1 MPRRYHTLY
10 QCEHQNWEAWPRLL
24 LRQVARPSDRPWRPA
39 AQSGAGHTGLY
50 QIGGGGSRRPL
61 RRRQWPF
68 HKAGAVGPG
77 GGQRSAATLGGV
89 SQYGLQ
95 RLRLQHTRGV
105 HTEGRGEELA
115 QPVLEASRQSSNT
128 KNVLQH
134 KERER
139 MTRDL
144 SNSPRF
150 YYFSGRQFMQLCIF
164 QTPARY
170 FAFFFYLSASQNQ
183 HGKPRYRQTETEKER
198 Y

>member
-1 MPRRYHTLY
+1 MPRRYLSLY

-50 QIGGGGSRRPL
+50 QIGGGGSRCPL

-115 QPVLEASRQSSNT
+115 QPVLKASRQSSNT
-128 KNVLQH
+128 KKCSLLFLWSAVH
-134 KERER
+134 AI
-139 MTRDL
+139 M
-144 SNSPRF
+144 
-150 YYFSGRQFMQLCIF
+150 YFSDSCSLLRFLFLFIGI
-164 QTPARY
+164 PK
-170 FAFFFYLSASQNQ
+170 SAWEA
-183 HGKPRYRQTETEKER
+183 KI
-198 Y
+198 